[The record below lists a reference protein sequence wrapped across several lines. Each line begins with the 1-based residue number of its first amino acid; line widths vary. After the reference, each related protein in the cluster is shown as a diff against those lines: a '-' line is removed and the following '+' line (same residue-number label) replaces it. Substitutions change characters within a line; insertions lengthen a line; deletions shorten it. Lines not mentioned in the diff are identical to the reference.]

1 MMFPERCSLMALSR
15 QQTRV
20 DIRIWLPIEALS
32 GSSLR
37 DHEDGKG
44 PLPFWY
50 CQGRPWLDYLVISV
64 HFR

>member
-20 DIRIWLPIEALS
+20 DIRIWLLIEALS

-50 CQGRPWLDYLVISV
+50 CQGRPVA
-64 HFR
+64 

>member
-20 DIRIWLPIEALS
+20 DIRIWLLIEALS

-44 PLPFWY
+44 TPTLLVLP
-50 CQGRPWLDYLVISV
+50 RPPWLDYLVISV

>member
-32 GSSLR
+32 GSQLEGSRGRER
-37 DHEDGKG
+37 D
-44 PLPFWY
+44 PYPF
-50 CQGRPWLDYLVISV
+50 GIAKAAVA
-64 HFR
+64 